1 MNKILTILMLLTL
14 FSCNNIKTESS
25 NQSKSTII
33 NQVDSKNKFD
43 SLINY
48 EFGLSCGTECAVVFI
63 VKKIESFNSASIQ
76 VNFQIEKYE
85 NYELKQTSSA
95 NYIFNYGNINT
106 IQYINDEGKTENI
119 NTIFQGQALETF
131 KGFGNKLFELNS
143 K

>member
-1 MNKILTILMLLTL
+1 MNKIVIILMFLIL
-14 FSCNNIKTESS
+14 FSCDNKKTESS
-25 NQSKSTII
+25 YQSKPTIN
-33 NQVDSKNKFD
+33 NQVKSEKNFK

-48 EFGLSCGTECAVVFI
+48 EFGISCGTECAVVFI

-76 VNFQIEKYE
+76 VNFLIEKYE
-85 NYELKQTSSA
+85 NYELKERSSA
-95 NYIFNYGNINT
+95 NYIFNYGNSNT

-131 KGFGNKLFELNS
+131 KDFGNKLFELNM